1 MTSSEHRN
9 ALPMTPVDDVSPSRV
24 HRTKTVYADTVE
36 AFLEGDAKTVKI
48 DLDVIDIKPATLRAG
63 LTKAIA
69 DLGKED
75 EVEFSIRP
83 SIGVVYLM
91 KK

>member
-1 MTSSEHRN
+1 MTSSEHTH
-9 ALPMTPVDDVSPSRV
+9 ALPMTAVDDVSPSRSR
-24 HRTKTVYADTVE
+24 RTKSVYTDTVE
-36 AFLEGDAKTVKI
+36 AFLEGDARTVKI
-48 DLDVIDIKPATLRAG
+48 ELDAIGIKPATLRAG

-83 SIGVVYLM
+83 SIGLVYLM
-91 KK
+91 RK